1 MSPEARLV
9 CGLSL
14 LLVPTIIYGGLTVLG
29 VVSGGQYGAPA
40 PLDLS
45 PLQVTLYRAMHAH
58 AGVLTLLGL
67 FVQIALDHVALL
79 CPRSGP
85 FVCQRSLRRCSSLQD
100 SSAWRTSRRC
110 ACCSI
115 SGQSCLSRRRSWS
128 GSASSEPEP
137 RLRDQLQMSAAG

>member
-1 MSPEARLV
+1 LM

-45 PLQVTLYRAMHAH
+45 PLQITLYRAMHAH

-67 FVQIALDHVALL
+67 FVQIALDHVAL
-79 CPRSGP
+79 PGAAIWP
-85 FVCQRSLRRCSSLQD
+85 LRLL
-100 SSAWRTSRRC
+100 AIV
-110 ACCSI
+110 AP
-115 SGQSCLSRRRSWS
+115 L
-128 GSASSEPEP
+128 
-137 RLRDQLQMSAAG
+137 LVAAGFVGLAHFPPLRVLLYLGAVLLITTTLLVGIGLVRAGTAAS